1 MSRTHDP
8 HTDPPDRFVDLFT
21 PKLITTLREGYDLK
35 RFSADVVAGLTV
47 AIVAL
52 PLAMG
57 IAIAS
62 GTTPDRGLFTAVI
75 AGFIISA
82 LGGSRFQIGG
92 PTAAFIVVVYRS
104 IESHGYDGL
113 LLATLLA
120 GIILVVIGY
129 MRLGTYIKYIPYPVT
144 IGFTA
149 GIGVTIFFS
158 QLADLLGLTT
168 DKLPGDFI
176 PKLEALFA
184 ALPTLQPTALAL
196 SAISIFVILVLRR
209 YRPKWPGFLIAVMIV
224 SFLTILLSLDVM
236 TVGSKFGE
244 IPRIPPAPHIP
255 VFSLAKIQA
264 VFSDAVTI
272 AILACIES
280 LLSAVVA
287 DGMTGRR
294 HRSNCELVAQGFAN
308 IASAFFGGLP
318 ATGAIARTA
327 TNIRSGATS
336 PVSGIVHAAFLLIF
350 MLIAAPLASY
360 VPLSVL
366 AAILTV
372 VAWNMSEVD
381 VVARLIRDSGWGDR
395 AVLLSTL
402 SLTVFQDLTV
412 GIEVGVVLAAV
423 LFMHHMAEAVE
434 VERHGGTR
442 LIDRDEADPP
452 AGSQEPY
459 HPEFSDN
466 VIVYRINGPFFFGA
480 ANRLSATLT
489 RIGSRPKRIVL
500 DFCSVPLI
508 DTTGAAALKGVIAT
522 ASDRGAD
529 VVLVGVTRPVAR
541 ALIRFGIRQPDVHV
555 MTAPTLEAA
564 VNSRD
569 HPELM
574 SDEVTPSKPV
584 EVRRQ

>member
-8 HTDPPDRFVDLFT
+8 QTDPPDRFVDLFT

-62 GTTPDRGLFTAVI
+62 GTTPDRGLFTAII

-168 DKLPGDFI
+168 DKLPGDLI

-209 YRPKWPGFLIAVMIV
+209 YRPKWPGFLIAVMIA
-224 SFLTILLSLDVM
+224 SFLTILMSLDVM

-272 AILACIES
+272 AILAGIES

-336 PVSGIVHAAFLLIF
+336 PVSGIMHAAFLLIF
-350 MLIAAPLASY
+350 ILIAAPLASY

-434 VERHGGTR
+434 VKRHGGTR

-452 AGSQEPY
+452 AGSREPY

-480 ANRLSATLT
+480 ANQLSATLT

-500 DFCSVPLI
+500 DFSSVPLI

-541 ALIRFGIRQPDVHV
+541 AMIRFGIRQPDVHV

-564 VNSRD
+564 VNGSD

>member
-8 HTDPPDRFVDLFT
+8 QTDPPDRFVDLFT

-62 GTTPDRGLFTAVI
+62 GTTPDRGLFTAII

-209 YRPKWPGFLIAVMIV
+209 YRPKWPGFLIAVMIA
-224 SFLTILLSLDVM
+224 SFLTILMSLDVM

-272 AILACIES
+272 AILAGIES

-336 PVSGIVHAAFLLIF
+336 PVSGIMHAAFLLIF
-350 MLIAAPLASY
+350 ILIAAPLASY

-452 AGSQEPY
+452 AGSREPY

-500 DFCSVPLI
+500 DFSSVPLI
-508 DTTGAAALKGVIAT
+508 DTTGAAALKGVIST

-541 ALIRFGIRQPDVHV
+541 AMIRFGIRQPDVHV

-564 VNSRD
+564 VNGSD